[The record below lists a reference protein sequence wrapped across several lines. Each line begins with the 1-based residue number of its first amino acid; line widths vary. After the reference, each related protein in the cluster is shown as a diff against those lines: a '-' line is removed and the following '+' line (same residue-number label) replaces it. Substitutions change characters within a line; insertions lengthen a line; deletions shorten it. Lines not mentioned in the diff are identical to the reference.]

1 MPLNPLTGQVDYG
14 GASYDPQNM
23 NAGMAMRAQ
32 AKADVDVPF
41 IFDMAESLPGVTTMA
56 LFNARRYANTLEKG
70 GRFDVGKGVTGRKLT
85 RAKKFGAMVGNSNAP
100 VTASQFPGAKGIL
113 SFYGRNKAAKG
124 RVPML
129 RASRAN
135 NITANPRAIG
145 RFTSLNSLAGASSK
159 AYTPFQ
165 GIPAAINALMKSSRV
180 STRLGMAGFDPKT
193 QNAYSGGVLGR
204 ITSLNRLNTL
214 ENIIAKGPGNNRFSL
229 AKYNRASATR
239 MNMVSNIARVG
250 NVANP
255 ATSVYANTQATR
267 LQAQFAR
274 SATARAHRALPP
286 MLARSAS
293 AAARG
298 VSAAG
303 SATTTALNAAAATRR
318 AALFAAPM
326 KFLAEEMTTGKLS
339 NKITAGYLGMMNVTD
354 MTKGQSALF
363 NRVVARAGATADDA
377 LGRQA
382 VARMKTNLSVGG
394 KYSGGVIKQARGGA
408 EMLKVAGQY
417 AKSGGSR
424 IAAAK
429 FAGMGAARIGGAA
442 LGPLNVLATGQ
453 LMYDLAKGAGKIAV
467 KGMNFG
473 KDAIKSM
480 QGTIGKPMFGSG
492 FKDNEIAAT
501 SRSRGVMA
509 IQNSRLNA
517 RSLLGSEASMLSAHF
532 G

>member
-14 GASYDPQNM
+14 GASYDPQNI

-41 IFDMAESLPGVTTMA
+41 IFDMAESLPSITTMA

-70 GRFDVGKGVTGRKLT
+70 GRFDVAAGAKGRKLA
-85 RAKKFGAMVGNSNAP
+85 RAQKYGAMVGSRNAP
-100 VTASQFPGAKGIL
+100 IAANQFAGSGRGLSGI
-113 SFYGRNKAAKG
+113 YGRSRLAKG
-124 RVPML
+124 RPPLL
-129 RASRAN
+129 RAARAN
-135 NITANPRAIG
+135 NLTGNPRAVG
-145 RFTSLNSLAGASSK
+145 RLTSLNSLAGNASK
-159 AYTPFQ
+159 AYTPMQ
-165 GIPAAINALMKSSRV
+165 AIPAAVNAIMKSSRV
-180 STRLGMAGFDPKT
+180 ASRLGMASFDPKT

-204 ITSLNRLNTL
+204 IASLNRLNTL

-239 MNMVSNIARVG
+239 MKMVNNIARVT

-255 ATSVYANTQATR
+255 TASVFANTQATR
-267 LQAQFAR
+267 LQAQLAR
-274 SATARAHRALPP
+274 SAAARANIGLPP
-286 MLARSAS
+286 MLARS
-293 AAARG
+293 

-303 SATTTALNAAAATRR
+303 SGTTAALNAAAATRR
-318 AALFAAPM
+318 TALFASPM
-326 KFLAEEMTTGKLS
+326 KFLAEQMTDGKLS

-354 MTKGQSALF
+354 MTKSQSALF

-394 KYSGGVIKQARGGA
+394 KYSGGVINQARGGV

-424 IAAAK
+424 VAAAK
-429 FAGMGAARIGGAA
+429 FGGMGAARIGGAA

-473 KDAIKSM
+473 KDAVKSM

-492 FKDNEIAAT
+492 FKDNEVAAT